1 MATPS
6 CWRCLLLRPSTALA
20 APARVAAAVAAK
32 PPGLA
37 PTTKATSA
45 PFSTSAPL
53 NAAGDRAG
61 NPNHSIKKAQTFRM
75 KKKAVKPPAKSPLPG
90 ERKAFRKRIQLSNN
104 NALPVEGLE
113 PLNGRGL
120 TEDASVAT
128 IRALPDDL
136 VDQLR
141 AVEAFKPTQN
151 WGLFRAPHVLVRA
164 ETVELCRSMQQAAE
178 NKETLRLV
186 INGDKISGKST
197 LLLQALSKAFLDD
210 WVVFHIP
217 EAQELTTACTEYAPI
232 PGTQPTQYMQHVYAF
247 KMLRRLLKTS
257 EKVLRKITMLRKH
270 DDVSTDLVTHSS
282 SLADLVSSAREADQ
296 AWPVLRALWAELLT
310 PAPDRRPILFSL
322 DGLGHI
328 MRTSDYRSPA
338 FELIHSH
345 DLSLIRRFIDALSG
359 GATAAPDQPPP
370 PPFPAGGAV
379 LAATTL
385 GNSPKSFS
393 MELALARL
401 EAAKRGEAPPAKDPY
416 SRAYD
421 ERVEA
426 ALADVG
432 LLRLGALTR
441 TEARVAMEYW
451 AASGLLRAAVD
462 EKKVVDVLSVSGGG
476 IIGEVE
482 RALLL
487 SMRI

>member
-1 MATPS
+1 M
-6 CWRCLLLRPSTALA
+6 R
-20 APARVAAAVAAK
+20 
-32 PPGLA
+32 
-37 PTTKATSA
+37 
-45 PFSTSAPL
+45 
-53 NAAGDRAG
+53 
-61 NPNHSIKKAQTFRM
+61 KKV
-75 KKKAVKPPAKSPLPG
+75 VKPPAKSPLPG

-113 PLNGRGL
+113 PLTGRSL
-120 TEDASVAT
+120 TEETSVAT
-128 IRALPDDL
+128 ICALPDTL

-151 WGLFRAPHVLVRA
+151 WGLFHAPHVLIRA
-164 ETVELCRSMQQAAE
+164 ETVELGRRMQQAADK
-178 NKETLRLV
+178 KETLRLV

-197 LLLQALSKAFLDD
+197 LLLQALSKAFLDN

-257 EKVLRKITMLRKH
+257 EKVLRGMTMLSKH
-270 DDVSTDLVTHSS
+270 GDVSTDLLPHSS
-282 SLADLVSSAREADQ
+282 TLADLVFSAREADQ

-310 PAPDRRPILFSL
+310 PGPDRRPILFSL

-345 DLSLIRRFIDALSG
+345 DLGLIRRFVDALSG
-359 GATAAPDQPPP
+359 GRTAAPDQPSL
-370 PPFPAGGAV
+370 PFPAGGAV
-379 LAATTL
+379 IAATTL

-393 MELALARL
+393 MELALAKL
-401 EAAKRGEAPPAKDPY
+401 EAAKRGEDPPERDPY

-421 ERVEA
+421 PRVEE
-426 ALADVG
+426 ALAGVDLV
-432 LLRLGALTR
+432 RLGGLSRAET
-441 TEARVAMEYW
+441 RVAMEYW

-462 EKKVVDVLSVSGGG
+462 EKKVVDVLSVSGNG

-482 RALLL
+482 RSLLL
-487 SMRI
+487 NMRM